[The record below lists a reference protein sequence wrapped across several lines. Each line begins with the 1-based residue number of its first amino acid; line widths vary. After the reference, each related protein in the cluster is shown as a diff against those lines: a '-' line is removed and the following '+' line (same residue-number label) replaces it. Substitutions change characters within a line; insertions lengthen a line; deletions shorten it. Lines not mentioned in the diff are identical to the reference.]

1 VNFMLPRRG
10 YATAALALT
19 GETLRK
25 LIATR
30 FQALM
35 VAISMVRLTVSA
47 SDVLPENAR
56 LLFIWKGC
64 SSIVVPGVHRRTRIP
79 RHIR

>member
-1 VNFMLPRRG
+1 MLPRRG

-19 GETLRK
+19 GETLLK
-25 LIATR
+25 LFATR

-56 LLFIWKGC
+56 LLFIWNGC
-64 SSIVVPGVHRRTRIP
+64 
-79 RHIR
+79 

>member
-1 VNFMLPRRG
+1 MLPRRG

-19 GETLRK
+19 GGTLRK

-35 VAISMVRLTVSA
+35 VAISNGQIGGLGFRCPPRKRPFA
-47 SDVLPENAR
+47 
-56 LLFIWKGC
+56 FIWKGC